1 MAAHN
6 FLHLGRKLEVL
17 QFAEAQGE
25 VNRQHP
31 AADL

>member
-6 FLHLGRKLEVL
+6 FLQLGHKLGVF
-17 QFAEAQGE
+17 QFAEAQSE